1 MRKNRP
7 LRHDLPRS
15 YRTPSRAFRLFS
27 MSHRPE
33 RLFLISARRTVC
45 VPLRPATVISS

>member
-15 YRTPSRAFRLFS
+15 YRNPSQSFRLFS

-33 RLFLISARRTVC
+33 L
-45 VPLRPATVISS
+45 